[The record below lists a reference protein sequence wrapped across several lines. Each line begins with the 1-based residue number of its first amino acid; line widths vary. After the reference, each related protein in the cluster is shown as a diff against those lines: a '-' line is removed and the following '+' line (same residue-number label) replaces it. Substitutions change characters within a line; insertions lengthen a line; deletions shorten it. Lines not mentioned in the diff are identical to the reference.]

1 MKKILITGGTGF
13 IGYHLSK
20 RCLKMRWK
28 VTSISSRKPKKIRKL
43 RNVNYIVCDL
53 TKKKEIKKKINK
65 YYDFIVNLSGHVNH
79 NNKSKTFKSHF
90 SSVQY
95 LVSNFK
101 NNKPKILIQMGSS
114 AEYGGLT
121 KPQKEKANCHPKSF
135 YGKAKLKTTK
145 YLIKQFKEDKFPV
158 TILRLYQAYGPYQDI
173 NRLIPIVI
181 SACKKNIKFN
191 CSDGNQFRDFI
202 YIDDIIDAIL
212 KCLQNKKAV
221 GKIYNLGSGQPKQ
234 IKNIISKISN
244 YYSGGKPQYGKIKL
258 RKDESKI
265 IYANINKIKNELKWK
280 PKTSFDYG
288 MKKTFIYYDKKN

>member
-1 MKKILITGGTGF
+1 M
-13 IGYHLSK
+13 
-20 RCLKMRWK
+20 
-28 VTSISSRKPKKIRKL
+28 
-43 RNVNYIVCDL
+43 
-53 TKKKEIKKKINK
+53 
-65 YYDFIVNLSGHVNH
+65 
-79 NNKSKTFKSHF
+79 
-90 SSVQY
+90 
-95 LVSNFK
+95 
-101 NNKPKILIQMGSS
+101 
-114 AEYGGLT
+114 
-121 KPQKEKANCHPKSF
+121 
-135 YGKAKLKTTK
+135 
-145 YLIKQFKEDKFPV
+145 